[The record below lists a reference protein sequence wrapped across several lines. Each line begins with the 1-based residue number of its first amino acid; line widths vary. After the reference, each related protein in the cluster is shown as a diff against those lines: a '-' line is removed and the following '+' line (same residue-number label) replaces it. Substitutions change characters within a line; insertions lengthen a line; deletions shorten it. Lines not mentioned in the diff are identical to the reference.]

1 MAKVDVYWFPA
12 RMVLLAMLCMVWQL
26 TAAQYRLHIHSIDH
40 DSALLKPLS
49 IQKLFAGKEACSV
62 YVSRLP
68 ELFRKKGFAA
78 ASVDTVVY
86 DSTSATAMVYL
97 GQQYKIG
104 SINTDSVDP
113 NMLRAVR
120 WEALKKSSMSLEELE
135 SVRQKLLDQLENNGY
150 PFGELLLDSMRFE
163 DGAIHATLL
172 VKKGPRYKI
181 DSVRNLGDAKISN
194 AFLHYHLGIRKGSY
208 YNREKLAAISR
219 KIGELPY
226 LQQQQPFSLTMLG
239 TGSVVNLYL
248 QPKKSS
254 QVNVLVGLLPAS
266 EQLGNGKMQVT
277 GEALINLRNALG
289 NGETI
294 GLNWQQIQVK
304 SPRLNI
310 LFQQPFLFNSPFGI
324 NFNFDLFKKDSSF
337 VNVNILLGLQYTLSS
352 NKSGNIFIQSRRSN
366 LLTVDTMLVKLTRK
380 LPPEADVNSMNFG
393 VNYEWFNTDFRLSP
407 RKGSEFKI
415 TGSVGTKTIRKNNVI
430 VQLEDDADP
439 AFDFNKLYD
448 SLSLNSWQVRM
459 QASFTHFFAINR
471 TSSIKTSVTGGWF
484 QTPDIFRNELFQI
497 GGYKLLRGFDEESI
511 YASGYAVAGIEY
523 RYFMGMNSYLF
534 GFIDQGFATNKMLPV
549 NQGNSYTGAG
559 LGMAFETKAGIF
571 NISYALGKRGDEKIN
586 LRQAKIHLG
595 YVNYF

>member
-1 MAKVDVYWFPA
+1 MAKVDVYWYRA
-12 RMVLLAMLCMVWQL
+12 RMVLLAMLCMGWL
-26 TAAQYRLHIHSIDH
+26 NAAAQYRLRIETVDH
-40 DSALLKPLS
+40 DSSALKPFS
-49 IQKLFAGKEACSV
+49 IQKIFSGREACSL
-62 YVSRLP
+62 YVNRLP
-68 ELFRKKGFAA
+68 EIFQKKGFTS
-78 ASVDTVVY
+78 ASVDTVWY
-86 DSTSATAMVYL
+86 DSTSATALVFL
-97 GQQYKIG
+97 GELYKIG

-113 NMLRAVR
+113 NLLRAVR
-120 WEALKKSSMSLEELE
+120 WEAIKKNNLSLQELE
-135 SVRQKLLDQLENNGY
+135 SIRQKLLDHLENSGY
-150 PFGELLLDSMRFE
+150 PFGEVLLDSMRFE
-163 DGAIHATLL
+163 NGLIHATLL
-172 VKKGPRYKI
+172 VNKGPRYKI
-181 DSVRNLGDAKISN
+181 DSVRNLGDAKISA

-208 YNREKLAAISR
+208 YNREKLEAISR
-219 KIGELPY
+219 KINELPY

-239 TGSVVNLYL
+239 TGSVINLYL

-254 QVNVLVGLLPAS
+254 QVNVLVGLLPSS

-310 LFQQPFLFNSPFGI
+310 LFQQPFLFNSPFGV

-366 LLTVDTMLVKLTRK
+366 LLTVDTLLVKQTRK
-380 LPPEADVNSMNFG
+380 LPPEADVSSVNFG

-407 RKGSEFKI
+407 RKGSEFKV
-415 TGSVGTKTIRKNNVI
+415 TGSVGTKTIKKNTVI

-459 QASFTHFFAINR
+459 QASFTHFFSINR
-471 TSSIKTSVTGGWF
+471 TSSVKTSLTGGWF

-523 RYFMGMNSYLF
+523 RYFMGINSYLF
-534 GFIDQGFATNKMLPV
+534 GFIDQGFATNKMLTV
-549 NQGNSYTGAG
+549 DQGSGYTGAG
-559 LGMAFETKAGIF
+559 LGMAFETRAGIF
-571 NISYALGKRGDEKIN
+571 NISFALGKRGGEKVN
-586 LRQAKIHLG
+586 LQQSKIHLG